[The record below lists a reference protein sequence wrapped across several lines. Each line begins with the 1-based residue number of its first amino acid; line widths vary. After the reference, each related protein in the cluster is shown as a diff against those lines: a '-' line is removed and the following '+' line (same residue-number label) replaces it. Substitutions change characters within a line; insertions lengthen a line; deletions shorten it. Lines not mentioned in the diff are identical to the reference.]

1 MNWLSISWV
10 YALLSDGFF
19 HQSSVRFSDN
29 HKTGEAVAFI
39 AVVGTANEYFS
50 SGPSFWAE
58 FLHRTI
64 IIGQDSRSVDGEGC
78 CFGVIMAV
86 QIPSFVCSS
95 CSWPLASYRIV
106 TWLRSGR

>member
-1 MNWLSISWV
+1 M

-29 HKTGEAVAFI
+29 GHKTGEAVAFI

-58 FLHRTI
+58 FLHCTI

-78 CFGVIMAV
+78 CFGVIVAV
-86 QIPSFVCSS
+86 LIPSFVCSS
-95 CSWPLASYRIV
+95 CSWPLASYRIM